1 MCHCSNV
8 YALLYGRTD
17 LGRAH
22 SQTIELEVET
32 RKSLVK
38 DEQEQAGGW
47 GGDDSI
53 AAAAANIP
61 VCGSTNIR
69 EMRPSFSHDPTL

>member
-1 MCHCSNV
+1 MIHVTPGS
-8 YALLYGRTD
+8 T
-17 LGRAH
+17 
-22 SQTIELEVET
+22 
-32 RKSLVK
+32 
-38 DEQEQAGGW
+38 GGW